1 MKIRKILYG
10 GLVALLSFM
19 TVSCDDFLSEDPDN
33 RVYLESPEYIAYL
46 LATAYPEADIAFA
59 EAMSDCAGDR
69 GLDAILDDKALEQSY
84 LWKNVVETY
93 QGTPSYYWFQAYA
106 AISAAN
112 HALEAIEEFE
122 AAGRGDEVKEVRG
135 EALICRAYAHFM
147 LANVFAMPYNPATA
161 DAEMGVPYAT
171 KPETTLNPVYER
183 ETLAETYRLIEK
195 DLLEGL
201 ELVPANFEEAPA
213 YHFTRKAAYAFASR
227 YYLWKGGDDN
237 FRKAIECA
245 NMVLGDVK
253 TDDPSSLLRQLN
265 DPNSDYLGDYYDA
278 QTLYTS
284 SAEPANLLLVAVV
297 SNLYYQPYWRYGM
310 TAVIRQ
316 TVYRNGIFGYQWA
329 YQTSGGYDYVIHR
342 PLWAYYFLQEG
353 LNANYGTMLSSIPLL
368 TTEEVLLN
376 RAEANALLG
385 NYSDALIDMNTFLS
399 KRLNKKS
406 WTGTSITET
415 DVRKSFGVDTN
426 AYPNWRETSVNLF
439 PYFMDFK
446 DETNLETFS
455 YVSAILA
462 MRKAEF
468 LGTGLRW
475 FDIRRYDIPVV
486 HTSVTQPTETLESGD
501 RRRACQI
508 PDQAQGSGI
517 KPNPVENPIP
527 ESMREAA
534 TKNYPFGWEFVE
546 TPNEQ

>member
-1 MKIRKILYG
+1 MKIRKLLYG
-10 GLVALLSFM
+10 GLVALLSFV
-19 TVSCDDFLSEDPDN
+19 TVSCDDFLGTDPDN

-46 LATAYPEADIAFA
+46 LATAYPEADISFA
-59 EAMSDCAGDR
+59 EAMSDCSGDR
-69 GLDAILDDKALEQSY
+69 GLDAFLDDKALEQSY
-84 LWKNVVETY
+84 LWKDVVETY

-112 HALEAIEEFE
+112 HALEAVEEFE

-161 DAEMGVPYAT
+161 DAELGVPYTT
-171 KPETTLNPVYER
+171 KPETKLNPVYER
-183 ETLAETYRLIEK
+183 ETLAETYRLIEE

-201 ELVPANFEEAPA
+201 ELIPANFEEAPA

-227 YYLWKGGDDN
+227 FYLWKGGDEN

-310 TAVIRQ
+310 TAAIRQ
-316 TVYRNGIFGYQWA
+316 IVYKKGIFGYQWA
-329 YQTSGGYDYVIHR
+329 YQTAGGYDYLIHR

-368 TTEEVLLN
+368 TMEEVLLN

-406 WTGTSITET
+406 WTGTPVTEK
-415 DVRKSFGVDTN
+415 DVRTHYGVVPEV
-426 AYPNWRETSVNLF
+426 YPEWRDYITLF
-439 PYFMDFK
+439 PHFMDFK
-446 DETNLETFS
+446 NKANLETYS
-455 YVSAILA
+455 YVSAILD

-475 FDIRRYDIPVV
+475 FDIRRYDIPVE
-486 HTSVTQPTETLESGD
+486 HTSVTNPTDTLKSGD

-508 PDQAQGSGI
+508 PDQALGSGI

-527 ESMREAA
+527 ERLKETA
-534 TKNYPFGWEFVE
+534 TKMHPSGLDFIV
-546 TPNEQ
+546 TPNKL

>member
-1 MKIRKILYG
+1 MKIRKLLYG
-10 GLVALLSFM
+10 GLVALLSFV
-19 TVSCDDFLSEDPDN
+19 TVSCDDFLGTDPDN

-46 LATAYPEADIAFA
+46 LATAYPEADISFA
-59 EAMSDCAGDR
+59 EAMSDCSGDR
-69 GLDAILDDKALEQSY
+69 GLDAFLDDKALEQSY
-84 LWKNVVETY
+84 LWKDVVETY

-112 HALEAIEEFE
+112 HALEAVEEFE

-161 DAEMGVPYAT
+161 DAELGVPYPT
-171 KPETTLNPVYER
+171 KPETKLNPVYER
-183 ETLAETYRLIEK
+183 ETLAETYRLIEE

-201 ELVPANFEEAPA
+201 ELIPANFEEAPA

-227 YYLWKGGDDN
+227 FYLWKGGDEN

-310 TAVIRQ
+310 TAAIRQ
-316 TVYRNGIFGYQWA
+316 IVYKKGIFGYQWA
-329 YQTSGGYDYVIHR
+329 YQTAGGYDYLIHR

-368 TTEEVLLN
+368 TMEEVLLN

-406 WTGTSITET
+406 WTGTPVTEK
-415 DVRKSFGVDTN
+415 DVRTHYGVVPEV
-426 AYPNWRETSVNLF
+426 YPEWRDYITLF
-439 PYFMDFK
+439 PHFMDFK
-446 DETNLETFS
+446 NEANLETYS
-455 YVSAILA
+455 YVSAILD

-475 FDIRRYDIPVV
+475 FDIRRYDIPVE
-486 HTSVTQPTETLESGD
+486 HTSVTNPTDTLKSGD

-508 PDQAQGSGI
+508 PDQALGSGI

-527 ESMREAA
+527 ESLKEAA
-534 TKNYPFGWEFVE
+534 TKMHPSGLDFIV
-546 TPNEQ
+546 TPNKQ